1 MKKLILILALGL
13 FSVNTFAQEEINTL
27 QLIGWWTPDRP
38 SAHLFFWE
46 TPTGELKVQQI
57 SNVTGESFINRD
69 FRINLESIFIKSSIK
84 EEDKALNY
92 YVMLENG
99 TMECTS
105 TNFYTNKVTKIIYTK
120 TR

>member
-13 FSVNTFAQEEINTL
+13 FSVNTFAQEEINEL
-27 QLIGWWTPDRP
+27 QLIGWWTPDKP

-46 TPTGELKVQQI
+46 TPIGELKVQQI
-57 SNVTGESFINRD
+57 SNTTGERFILRD
-69 FRINLESIFIKSSIK
+69 FRINLESIFIKSGIK

-92 YVMLENG
+92 YIMLENG
-99 TMECTS
+99 TIECTS
-105 TNFYTNKVTKIIYTK
+105 TNCITQKITKIIYTK